1 MKNIFNKKAFT
12 LVELV
17 IAVGIALVAFLMIYR
32 FLSSTRHHYMYGT
45 VNLQNFQQGRLA
57 INYLR
62 RDFSCACPKLE
73 DPDVLG
79 YTDFQKARKQI
90 FLTSSWSSPGG
101 DGLIQVMPQ
110 GLLFYRFIYNSP
122 NAKPVVAMIKY
133 EFDNSSKTLIRTGT
147 DGKKQK
153 FTGIENVNFKVYTH
167 QLNNRVPVLWVKL
180 LIHEGENIYGRD
192 SIGKALELTSSITSP
207 FINSSVNNK
216 YWRYELG
223 HNNL

>member
-1 MKNIFNKKAFT
+1 MKINLNKKAFT
-12 LVELV
+12 LLELI
-17 IAVGIALVAFLMIYR
+17 IAVSIALVAFLMIYK
-32 FLSSTRHHYMYGT
+32 FLSGTRHHYMYGT

-62 RDFSCACPKLE
+62 RDFSCASPRLE
-73 DPDVLG
+73 NPDDIG
-79 YTDFQKARKQI
+79 YTDFQKTRKQI
-90 FLTSSWSSPGG
+90 FLTPSWSSDGG
-101 DGLIQVMPQ
+101 DGLIQIMPH
-110 GLLFYRFIYNSP
+110 GLLFHRLMYNSV
-122 NAKPVVAMIKY
+122 NENPVVAMVKY
-133 EFDNSSKTLIRTGT
+133 EFDASSKTLIRTGA

-180 LIHEGENIYGRD
+180 LIHEGDNTHGKD